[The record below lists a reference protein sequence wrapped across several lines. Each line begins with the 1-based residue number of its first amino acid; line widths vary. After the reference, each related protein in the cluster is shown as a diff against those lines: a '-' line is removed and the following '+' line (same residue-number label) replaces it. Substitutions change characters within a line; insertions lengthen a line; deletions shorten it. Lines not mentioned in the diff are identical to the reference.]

1 MYHPLAPNLSELS
14 TDDLNKKYNDLSQRL
29 NQAYRFGMSGA
40 VQQLQMLQMH
50 YQEEIQRRHA
60 QQLEDMQ
67 KNTKNFNKIIDI
79 K

>member
-14 TDDLNKKYNDLSQRL
+14 TDDLNSKYNDLSQRL
-29 NQAYRFGMSGA
+29 GQAYRFGMSSA

-67 KNTKNFNKIIDI
+67 KNNKNFNKIIDI

>member
-1 MYHPLAPNLSELS
+1 
-14 TDDLNKKYNDLSQRL
+14 
-29 NQAYRFGMSGA
+29 MSSA

-67 KNTKNFNKIIDI
+67 KNNKNFNKIIDI

>member
-14 TDDLNKKYNDLSQRL
+14 TDDLNNKYNDLSQRL
-29 NQAYRFGMSGA
+29 SQAYRFGMSSA

-67 KNTKNFNKIIDI
+67 KNNKNFNKIIDI